1 MKIYSEPCN
10 DGKEYTVNFLWDDEA
25 EVWIA
30 ICDDIPLTLES
41 ESLDDLINRVR
52 LAAPEIIKLN
62 NLPRLENVCLSMNR
76 HEKLEFA

>member
-1 MKIYSEPCN
+1 MKIYN
-10 DGKEYTVNFLWDDEA
+10 DSNFQKMEYIINLIWDDEA

-30 ICDDIPLTLES
+30 VCDDIPLTLES